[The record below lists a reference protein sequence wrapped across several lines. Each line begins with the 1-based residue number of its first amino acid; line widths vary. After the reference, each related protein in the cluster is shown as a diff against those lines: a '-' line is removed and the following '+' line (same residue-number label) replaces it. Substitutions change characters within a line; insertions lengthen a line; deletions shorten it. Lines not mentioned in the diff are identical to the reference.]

1 MYLRKFTN
9 VHVQISQ
16 IHALVITHLY
26 ASLYRSYHATL
37 TKHDYPLMII
47 INTWNEKSS
56 WVRSAQPNSI
66 KQNKTVKI
74 IKSKFTLKIER

>member
-1 MYLRKFTN
+1 MFQKVYPLTPLRSFYIRTYINMYLRKFTN

-47 INTWNEKSS
+47 INT
-56 WVRSAQPNSI
+56 
-66 KQNKTVKI
+66 
-74 IKSKFTLKIER
+74 